1 MNGKRLA
8 RVRSLSA
15 TSILLAVQ
23 ELSSHDPMLAAIAQ
37 LRGVPPMW
45 ARRPGFST
53 LIRIILEQQVSLA
66 SAATLYRRLNR
77 HAGGITPDTLAAL
90 GIDGLRAFGLTRQK
104 SAYCAALAISVI
116 SGSLDF
122 ALLSRL
128 PDHDAREMLLEV
140 PGIGPWS
147 ADIYQL
153 MALRRP
159 DIWPQGDLA
168 LAVTLGDMFKLS
180 VRPSQLQQREIA
192 QRWTPWRSVAARI
205 IWCEYLARRNRL

>member
-1 MNGKRLA
+1 MRGKPVA

-15 TSILLAVQ
+15 TSIVLAVN
-23 ELSSHDPMLAAIAQ
+23 ELSQHDPMLAAIAQ
-37 LRGVPPMW
+37 LRGVPPLW

-66 SAATLYRRLNR
+66 SAATLYKRLHG
-77 HAGGITPDTLAAL
+77 HAGGVSARSLAAV
-90 GIDGLRAFGLTRQK
+90 GVDGLRAFGLTRQK
-104 SAYCAALAISVI
+104 SAYCVALAARVI
-116 SGSLDF
+116 DGSLDL

-128 PDHDAREMLLEV
+128 PDAEAREMLLEV

-168 LAVTLGDMFKLS
+168 LAITLADMLGLS
-180 VRPSQLQQREIA
+180 TRPSQLQQRAIA
-192 QRWTPWRSVAARI
+192 ERWAPWRSVAARI
-205 IWCEYLARRNRL
+205 VWCEYLGRRNRL